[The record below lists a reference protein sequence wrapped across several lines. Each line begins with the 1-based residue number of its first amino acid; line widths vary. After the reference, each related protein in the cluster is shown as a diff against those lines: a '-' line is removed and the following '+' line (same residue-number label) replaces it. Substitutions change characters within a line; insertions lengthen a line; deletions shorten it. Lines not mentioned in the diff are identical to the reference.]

1 MNDDSHSVMA
11 SWCPSRL
18 DSSAVPARGR
28 TVSGARSGR
37 RFSKISIVTVTRACG
52 MRASEYRRLS
62 SILKFPRHGI
72 LSKHSFSNI
81 SPGTGLSPDC
91 RYLTGP
97 LAGR

>member
-1 MNDDSHSVMA
+1 MNDDSHSAMA

-18 DSSAVPARGR
+18 DPSAVPARGR

-37 RFSKISIVTVTRACG
+37 RFSNISIVTVTRACG

-62 SILKFPRHGI
+62 SSSSLVMVS